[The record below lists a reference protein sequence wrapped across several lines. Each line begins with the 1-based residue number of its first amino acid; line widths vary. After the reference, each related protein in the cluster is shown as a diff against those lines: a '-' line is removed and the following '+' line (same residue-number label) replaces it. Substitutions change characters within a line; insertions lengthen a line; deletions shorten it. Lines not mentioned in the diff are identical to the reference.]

1 MKLNI
6 KINKKILSI
15 GILGVLCAIILYIFF
30 VGIKVPFNKTYNGYI
45 SSDDSKVNEQ
55 VELSIKGVTTYKFF
69 KDYKKEVSVDVKNEN
84 LPSISSLILDRD
96 TNEPNYFLFTSGI
109 RTVDEIKVIENVQIS
124 KDLKNIIVDLSNTA
138 DNRNYHI
145 TAPADSRIEA
155 DKIRIQ

>member
-55 VELSIKGVTTYKFF
+55 IELSIKGVTTYKFF
-69 KDYKKEVSVDVKNEN
+69 KDYKKEVSVDVKNDN
-84 LPSISSLILDRD
+84 LPSISNLILDRD

>member
-55 VELSIKGVTTYKFF
+55 IELSIKGVTTYKFF

>member
-69 KDYKKEVSVDVKNEN
+69 KDYKKEVSVDVKNDN
-84 LPSISSLILDRD
+84 LPSISNLILDRD